1 MEMKQ
6 LALLSEQLPAD
17 QHPALVYLSSLT
29 KSSRRT
35 QETALENIAYLL
47 TNGRV
52 NMLALAWH
60 KLKYQHTN
68 AVRTRLID
76 DGNYSPA
83 TINRHLSALRGVLK
97 EAWRLG
103 LMKVEAYSAAAAIE
117 NLKSETL
124 PSGRMLQP
132 EEIKSLLQACG
143 LHSIET
149 GIRDAAIISLL
160 YVTGMRR
167 FEVAS
172 LEIGDFDP
180 LTGQVTIQ
188 HGKGRKART
197 SYVDGNAKAH
207 LVNWIRLRTLKAGA
221 LFLVINSKG
230 IVTDKSLG
238 AQSIYDMLERRGK
251 QAGLEHF
258 SPHDLRR
265 SAISEM
271 LDRDVDI
278 STVAKVVGHAS
289 LDTTRRYDRRDERGK
304 RAVTKVFDV
313 PI

>member
-1 MEMKQ
+1 MKQ
-6 LALLSEQLPAD
+6 ITLISEQLPAD
-17 QHPALVYLSSLT
+17 QHPALVYLSGLT
-29 KSSRRT
+29 KGGRRT
-35 QETALENIAYLL
+35 QQTALENIAYLI
-47 TNGRV
+47 TKGRAD
-52 NMLALAWH
+52 MMTLAWH
-60 KLKYQHTN
+60 KLKYQHTS
-68 AVRTRLID
+68 AIRTMLID
-76 DGNYSPA
+76 EDKYKPA

-132 EEIKSLLQACG
+132 EEIKKLLQVCG
-143 LHSIET
+143 LHNRET
-149 GIRDAAIISLL
+149 GIRDAAIISVL

-167 FEVAS
+167 FEAAS
-172 LEIGDFDP
+172 LEIGDFEL

-197 SYVDGNAKAH
+197 SYIDGNAKAH

-230 IVTDKSLG
+230 IVTDKPLG
-238 AQSIYDMLERRGK
+238 VQSIYDMLERRGK
-251 QAGLEHF
+251 QAGLERF

-278 STVAKVVGHAS
+278 STVAKVVGHRS

-304 RAVTKVFDV
+304 QAVTKVFDV

>member
-1 MEMKQ
+1 MKQ
-6 LALLSEQLPAD
+6 IALISEQLPAD
-17 QHPALVYLSSLT
+17 QHPAFVYLSSIT
-29 KSSRRT
+29 QSSRRT
-35 QETALENIAYLL
+35 QATALENIAYII
-47 TNGRV
+47 TNGKAD
-52 NMLALAWH
+52 MTTLAWH

-68 AVRTRLID
+68 AVRMFLID
-76 DGNYSPA
+76 EGKYSPA

-97 EAWRLG
+97 QAWKLG
-103 LMKVEAYSAAAAIE
+103 LMKVEAYSAAAAFE

-132 EEIKSLLQACG
+132 EEIKALLQVCG
-143 LHSIET
+143 LHNVDT
-149 GIRDAAIISLL
+149 GIRDAAIISVL

-167 FEVAS
+167 FEAAS

-180 LTGQVTIQ
+180 LTGQITIQ

-197 SYVDGNAKAH
+197 SYVDGNAKTH
-207 LVNWIRLRTLKAGA
+207 LVNWLRLRTLKAGS
-221 LFLVINSKG
+221 LFLVINAKG
-230 IVTDKSLG
+230 FVTDKPLG
-238 AQSIYDMLERRGK
+238 AQSIYDILERRGK
-251 QAGLEHF
+251 QAGLEQF

-278 STVAKVVGHAS
+278 STVAKIVGHAS

>member
-1 MEMKQ
+1 M
-6 LALLSEQLPAD
+6 
-17 QHPALVYLSSLT
+17 
-29 KSSRRT
+29 
-35 QETALENIAYLL
+35 
-47 TNGRV
+47 
-52 NMLALAWH
+52 
-60 KLKYQHTN
+60 
-68 AVRTRLID
+68 LID
-76 DGNYSPA
+76 EGKYKPA

-103 LMKVEAYSAAAAIE
+103 LMKVEAYSAAAAID

-132 EEIKSLLQACG
+132 DEIKTLIQVCG
-143 LHSIET
+143 LHNRET

-167 FEVAS
+167 FEAAN
-172 LEIGDFDP
+172 LDIGDFDTI
-180 LTGQVTIQ
+180 TGQVTIQ
-188 HGKGRKART
+188 HGKGDKART
-197 SYVDGNAKAH
+197 SYIDGNAKTH
-207 LVNWIRLRTLKAGA
+207 VMNWLRLRTLKPGA
-221 LFLVINSKG
+221 LFLTIDSKG
-230 IVTDKSLG
+230 FVKDKPLS

-251 QAGLEHF
+251 QAGIERF

-271 LDRDVDI
+271 LDRNVDI
-278 STVAKVVGHAS
+278 SMVAKVVGHSS

-304 RAVTKVFDV
+304 RAITKVFDV